1 VRDALRERLSAKTV
15 AATLT
20 TCAAVFKLAQRRGYV
35 TSNPAALAERPRR
48 AVVELG
54 GDDEGSGVRP
64 EEVLSADEIK
74 RLLEAAEPGRW
85 RSLFTTVAATGLRV
99 EEVLALRWGDLELL
113 DGHGRLFVRRSL
125 SWARGVGEEGRVRP
139 KFFEPKTKAGRRE
152 IPLQDELVRVLKV
165 WKLQCPAS
173 EHDPLV
179 FCNAVG
185 EPLRRGIVLNQGLHP
200 ALRRAKLRQVNVKTL
215 RHSFASGLILAGAPI
230 TEVQHRL
237 GHASP
242 AVTLRVY
249 SHWFR
254 DAETGAADRFAA
266 GFLGSVPTLGTTGVT
281 RGNVKAAKLQR
292 K

>member
-1 VRDALRERLSAKTV
+1 MRDALRERLSAKTV

-173 EHDPLV
+173 EHDPL
-179 FCNAVG
+179 
-185 EPLRRGIVLNQGLHP
+185 NQGLHP

>member
-1 VRDALRERLSAKTV
+1 MSESEASAFRPGVTPLGRSPYRRPAWRSSRFERVRDALRERLSAKTV

-20 TCAAVFKLAQRRGYV
+20 TCAAVFKLAQRRGYVYV

-139 KFFEPKTKAGRRE
+139 KFFEPKTKAGRASSGAASGEVEAGERE
-152 IPLQDELVRVLKV
+152 DLAALVRVRV
-165 WKLQCPAS
+165 DSRGRADNGGAAS
-173 EHDPLV
+173 
-179 FCNAVG
+179 A
-185 EPLRRGIVLNQGLHP
+185 
-200 ALRRAKLRQVNVKTL
+200 RACV
-215 RHSFASGLILAGAPI
+215 AG
-230 TEVQHRL
+230 
-237 GHASP
+237 G
-242 AVTLRVY
+242 
-249 SHWFR
+249 
-254 DAETGAADRFAA
+254 DAE
-266 GFLGSVPTLGTTGVT
+266 GV
-281 RGNVKAAKLQR
+281 
-292 K
+292 